1 MLSQF
6 AQAMA
11 ANNQSQAST
20 SQRWTLTGIRNASAV
35 KYAHSLSFLLSIH
48 FEENKYKFDGKT
60 TENLIELNRVIDS
73 LLHK

>member
-1 MLSQF
+1 MLAQF

-48 FEENKYKFDGKT
+48 FEEKINTNSVGKQ
-60 TENLIELNRVIDS
+60 LKILSSLYIDS